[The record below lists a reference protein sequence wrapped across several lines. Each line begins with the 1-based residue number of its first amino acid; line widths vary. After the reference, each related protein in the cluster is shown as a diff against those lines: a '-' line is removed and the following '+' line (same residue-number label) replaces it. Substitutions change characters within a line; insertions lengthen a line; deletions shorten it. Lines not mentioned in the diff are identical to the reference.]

1 MSGTPST
8 LDLIAQ
14 SIAARHGT
22 LYAERWLVTQ
32 QSRRQTK
39 QPSLLQG
46 VPAFAPS
53 DDSQAPFSEQLSG
66 PLRPSGVLEPADI
79 VLSPIPGHQE
89 PLSRF
94 EAKAQARAAKLRT
107 RAGCGSLEMR
117 RDKRSRLEQFHNQLV
132 MFVLVIAVRRGYRNA
147 CTVTV
152 HTVMELVGACLGI
165 KSSSTLYSYLH
176 ELKELGLIDFKGHV
190 TTVTLAGASG
200 ETFDA
205 NRCDGVLLCV
215 RLGGCKPARLRH
227 YDYQDTPRD
236 LQADISR
243 GHTAYR
249 LLRRTLKPISDDVDD
264 QVEESKESSKE
275 VIDIKTLILW
285 SLNPS
290 LLFSPLKPDSST
302 FEALTGSSYPTELL
316 DLASSS
322 NRNHDV
328 DKAAQSVARCLGD
341 MPSLDFYRRL
351 LWQLLRA
358 HNRGWDFFSQV
369 YHTIV
374 RVMADK
380 HERFARKPGALLV
393 ARLKTSSCWDE
404 LWRDQGQWV
413 GEVVA

>member
-1 MSGTPST
+1 VSGPPNT

-14 SIAARHGT
+14 TIAAQHGT
-22 LYAERWLVTQ
+22 LYAQRWLAAQ
-32 QSRRQTK
+32 QSK
-39 QPSLLQG
+39 QSSPQRITGLLTSD
-46 VPAFAPS
+46 AISAPL
-53 DDSQAPFSEQLSG
+53 SEPLSG
-66 PLRPSGVLEPADI
+66 PLRPSAVPEPTDI
-79 VLSPIPGHQE
+79 VVSPVAARQE
-89 PLSRF
+89 ALSRF
-94 EAKAQARAAKLRT
+94 EAKAQARAAKLRS
-107 RAGCGSLEMR
+107 RVGFEVCGMR
-117 RDKRSRLEQFHNQLV
+117 RDKRTRLERFHNQLV
-132 MFVLVIAVRRGYRNA
+132 MFVMAVAVRRGYRNA

-176 ELKELGLIDFKGHV
+176 DLKKLGLIDFKGHV
-190 TTVTLAGASG
+190 TTVTLANSTG
-200 ETFDA
+200 ETFEA

-215 RLGGCKPARLRH
+215 RLGGCKSARLNH

-236 LQADISR
+236 LQADIGR

-249 LLRRTLKPISDDVDD
+249 LLKRTAKLISDEAND
-264 QVEESKESSKE
+264 QVEESMEALE
-275 VIDIKTLILW
+275 HGIGMKTLILW

-290 LLFSPLKPDSST
+290 LLFNPLDSDSST
-302 FEALTGSSYPTELL
+302 FEALTGSSYPTELF
-316 DLASSS
+316 DLSSSS

-341 MPSLDFYRRL
+341 LPSLNFYRRL

-358 HNRGWDFFSQV
+358 HDRSWNFFSQV
-369 YHTIV
+369 YHVIV

-393 ARLKTSSCWDE
+393 ARLKASSCWDE

-413 GEVVA
+413 GETVA